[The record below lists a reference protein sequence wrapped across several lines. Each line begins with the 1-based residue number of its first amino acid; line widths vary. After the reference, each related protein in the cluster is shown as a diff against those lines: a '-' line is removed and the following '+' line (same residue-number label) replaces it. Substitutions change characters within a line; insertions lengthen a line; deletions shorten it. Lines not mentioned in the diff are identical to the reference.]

1 MNRNRHLRY
10 KPIIE
15 TRPFLGGIG
24 VLARCPKC
32 KTIIQMQQSK
42 CKCGSIFEFEKS
54 ECNVTDQMGVMHDG
68 LGSYNIKCPVCRN
81 RQYFNW

>member
-24 VLARCPKC
+24 VSERCHKC
-32 KTIIQMQQSK
+32 KTIIQ
-42 CKCGSIFEFEKS
+42 
-54 ECNVTDQMGVMHDG
+54 CNNLNVNAVVVSDG
-68 LGSYNIKCPVCRN
+68 IMNVNL
-81 RQYFNW
+81 

>member
-1 MNRNRHLRY
+1 MGLGRIMNRNRHLRY

-32 KTIIQMQQSK
+32 KNMIQMQQSK
-42 CKCGSIFEFEKS
+42 CKCGS
-54 ECNVTDQMGVMHDG
+54 
-68 LGSYNIKCPVCRN
+68 NIRWDN
-81 RQYFNW
+81 EY